1 MMTMMILLIMGM
13 NMIILIIKWMVD
25 GDINGQVY
33 DDDQIYVKFHL
44 PMSALQKI
52 A

>member
-1 MMTMMILLIMGM
+1 MILLIMGM

-33 DDDQIYVKFHL
+33 DDQIYVKFQL